1 MSNITEEHVE
11 NIIESNQEESVQS
24 DSSSTA
30 KTVSYNSSSGEV
42 NYGDV
47 PKKKK
52 LTILSMILMQGVVI
66 IYTMAGVCSKMAG
79 GQDFMTPGFILFYGG
94 QIAVLGI
101 YALLWQQ
108 IIKRIDLSVAYVN
121 RALAIL
127 WSMIW
132 AVLFFG
138 EGITI
143 QNVIGVVL
151 VLAGTIIVNGEAKE
165 PLKEEKTMDRGA
177 ANE

>member
-1 MSNITEEHVE
+1 MDSETNNTESNIID
-11 NIIESNQEESVQS
+11 NDNSISKG
-24 DSSSTA
+24 TA
-30 KTVSYNSSSGEV
+30 KTVPHAGVSGDV
-42 NYGDV
+42 HYGDV
-47 PKKKK
+47 PRKKK
-52 LTILSMILMQGVVI
+52 LTLLSMILMQGVVI
-66 IYTMAGVCSKMAG
+66 IYTMAGVCSKLAG

-108 IIKRIDLSVAYVN
+108 IIMRIDLSVAYVN
-121 RALAIL
+121 RSLAIL

-138 EGITI
+138 EGITL
-143 QNVIGVVL
+143 QNVIGVIL

-177 ANE
+177 ADE